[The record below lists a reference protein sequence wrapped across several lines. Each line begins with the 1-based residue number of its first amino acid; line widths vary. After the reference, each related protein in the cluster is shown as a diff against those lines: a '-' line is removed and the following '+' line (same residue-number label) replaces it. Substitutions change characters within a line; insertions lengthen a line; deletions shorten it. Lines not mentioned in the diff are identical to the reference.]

1 MTTLL
6 STQSLNLAELPCH
19 SRSSSPNVSD
29 TNIDRDSIAQP
40 EALTFQEYQKVV
52 LQHPTACIS
61 EMKNDD
67 TFSIIWD
74 SGASMCISGD
84 KQDFVGKITPV
95 QDAVVKGIVSGLKIE
110 GIGRVRWS
118 VLDTEGKLRHLV
130 LPAYYVPKTRQ
141 RLLSTSVF
149 CKEYPKNSISIEGD
163 TWVIGNGQND
173 SHHSSIDVY
182 INPMNNLPTSTCF
195 CHSAVQEL

>member
-1 MTTLL
+1 MNEYIESDHPKSSKEFIERYGDRSLDGIYELPNIDEENKKHLVRLAKNKAMTTLL
-6 STQSLNLAELPCH
+6 STQSLNQAELPCH

-95 QDAVVKGIVSGLKIE
+95 KNAVVKGIVSGLKIE
-110 GIGRVRWS
+110 GTGRVRWS
-118 VLDTEGKLRHLV
+118 VLDTEGKL
-130 LPAYYVPKTRQ
+130 
-141 RLLSTSVF
+141 
-149 CKEYPKNSISIEGD
+149 
-163 TWVIGNGQND
+163 
-173 SHHSSIDVY
+173 
-182 INPMNNLPTSTCF
+182 
-195 CHSAVQEL
+195 